1 MSQVRN
7 GDEMGRI
14 EVSVF
19 VCNVSVWGDMGRN
32 GVSPLEMGTE
42 GRGRVSDIPTQQGS
56 WRSLDSKKQDI
67 QAIGGKGL
75 KTKR

>member
-32 GVSPLEMGTE
+32 GVSPLEMGIE
-42 GRGRVSDIPTQQGS
+42 GEGEGIRHPHPAKEN
-56 WRSLDSKKQDI
+56 WRSLDCKSKTD
-67 QAIGGKGL
+67 GNWGKG
-75 KTKR
+75 

>member
-1 MSQVRN
+1 VRN

-42 GRGRVSDIPTQQGS
+42 GRGRVSDIPTPA
-56 WRSLDSKKQDI
+56 RN
-67 QAIGGKGL
+67 
-75 KTKR
+75 